1 MGDISLEVLELF
13 SRVQHY
19 LTYQKKNPESAM
31 ALEKSLI
38 DHINILTHQDLMTPV
53 PSGDNLL
60 EHFIL
65 ILKENDALT
74 RHNSFILSALIQK
87 SLSFRLDYPHLPDAT
102 TFLLTSSNQNN
113 QTPFQLIDS
122 LQSKGLLGF
131 YLKHVERHLS
141 GPLVPDDVITNKC
154 TPWSCPLASS
164 VLFFEELRSDGFRLL
179 DRLVLLDATEHFIN
193 ALDVLRAAFTG
204 GYISGDA
211 YKNVLL
217 THPKPNHSLL
227 HELTMAGNVDKLEAY
242 LRAINT
248 MHREHVIDTDEYKN
262 IFCVFNRAGYS
273 AVHQAVNAPN
283 EDIARSFLFFLENKC
298 SLPESQ
304 QKEMFEVRSINR
316 KAVLPRRDKA
326 KQDASVDEI
335 NHEMTRLSRVWQ
347 VGEQAQYLQ
356 VQGLFSVSNPAPLK
370 IEIEIESEATET
382 GSWSP
387 WMSPLLWLPSSLK

>member
-1 MGDISLEVLELF
+1 MGDISLEVSELF

-19 LTYQKKNPESAM
+19 LTHQKQNPESAM
-31 ALEKSLI
+31 ALEESLI
-38 DHINILTHQDLMTPV
+38 DHVNRLTYQDLMTPV
-53 PSGDNLL
+53 PSGENLL
-60 EHFIL
+60 AHFISML
-65 ILKENDALT
+65 YENNTPAH
-74 RHNSFILSALIQK
+74 HNNFIFSALMER
-87 SLSFRLDYPHLPDAT
+87 SLFFRLEYPYLPDAT

-113 QTPFQLIDS
+113 QTPFQLIESIQNKD
-122 LQSKGLLGF
+122 LLGS
-131 YLKHVERHLS
+131 YLRQVERHLS
-141 GPLVPDDVITNKC
+141 RPLVANDVVENKC

-164 VLFFEELRSDGFRLL
+164 VLFFEKLRSDGFRLL
-179 DRLVLLDATEHFIN
+179 DKLVLLHAKEHFIA

-217 THPKPNHSLL
+217 THPKRNHSLL

-248 MHREHVIDTDEYKN
+248 MHREHVIDTNEYKN

-298 SLPESQ
+298 SLPASQ
-304 QKEMFEVRSINR
+304 KKEIFKIRSINR

-335 NHEMTRLSRVWQ
+335 NDEMTRLSRAWQ

-356 VQGLFSVSNPAPLK
+356 VQRLFSVSNPASLK
-370 IEIEIESEATET
+370 IEIESESEATET

-387 WMSPLLWLPSSLK
+387 WKSPVLWSPSSLN